1 MLEDM
6 MHSILILASVSAEA
20 SGFGGADVALS
31 MEMDPNGAA
40 YLLDLD
46 VELIRSEQEKDRYV
60 WAPFKVSLIL
70 GEESPVA
77 NVDHLRAAVI
87 DGEHLFESNLVRATY
102 RAGEIHFDSEAAFID
117 FTAARG
123 SVSFPVWGDLIRT
136 EIGIDFRAR
145 FLMPEEQE
153 NTMHL
158 SLGVPVSFLGTT
170 ASDRPQF
177 AQAEVGIRP
186 GVRLVGNEA
195 MLLSSFAK
203 ATLGY
208 AFVQA
213 EDVELKSGLSYGFFY
228 DNATVFPVYWS
239 HLFSAQFS
247 AIF

>member
-1 MLEDM
+1 MI
-6 MHSILILASVSAEA
+6 HSFLILASVSISAEA
-20 SGFGGADVALS
+20 SGFGGADLALS

-46 VELIRSEQEKDRYV
+46 VDLIRSEQEKDRYI
-60 WAPFKVSLIL
+60 WAPFEVSLIL
-70 GEESPVA
+70 GEEAPVA
-77 NVDHLRAAVI
+77 SLDHLRAAVI
-87 DGEHLFESNLVRATY
+87 DGEHFFQSNLVRATY
-102 RAGEIHFDSEAAFID
+102 RAGEVHFDSEAAFID

-136 EIGIDFRAR
+136 QIGIDFRAR
-145 FLMPEEQE
+145 FLMPEDQE
-153 NTMHL
+153 NTTHL
-158 SLGVPVSFLGTT
+158 SLGLPVSFSGTT

-177 AQAEVGIRP
+177 AQAEIGFRP

-195 MLLSSFAK
+195 ILLNSFAK
-203 ATLGY
+203 ATVGY

-213 EDVELKSGLSYGFFY
+213 ADVELKSGLSYGFYY